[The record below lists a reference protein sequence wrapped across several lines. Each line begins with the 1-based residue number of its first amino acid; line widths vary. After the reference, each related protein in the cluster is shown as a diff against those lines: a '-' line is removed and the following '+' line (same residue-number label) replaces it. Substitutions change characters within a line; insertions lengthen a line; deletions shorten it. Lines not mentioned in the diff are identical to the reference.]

1 MQPHP
6 SFTLHCDHPRL
17 LPDRELHRDEPP
29 PSAGPHSLQLRHLQ
43 NSVQVG
49 PWAMGT
55 YCGCLSQDKVDT
67 SI

>member
-6 SFTLHCDHPRL
+6 SFTLYCYDP
-17 LPDRELHRDEPP
+17 LPDRELHRDEPAAA
-29 PSAGPHSLQLRHLQ
+29 AGPHSLQLRHLQ